1 MVRSCFMFLVCKLL
15 LCAGLE
21 KRRVEYNRL
30 QGPPTW
36 RLGKGAKDPAWPG
49 ARRPASDTVLTA
61 PAPATGRERA
71 GNMSAER
78 GVREGVR
85 RRSRRWLRGKEER
98 ATPVPWNGSR
108 AFGYVPLA
116 YAVGPSW

>member
-1 MVRSCFMFLVCKLL
+1 MFLVCKLL

-49 ARRPASDTVLTA
+49 ARRPGPSARQSDNALTA
-61 PAPATGRERA
+61 RPLARPGNRGTEGHDRVGLCAEACREQ
-71 GNMSAER
+71 
-78 GVREGVR
+78 GVRSAGDGYLWRTEWTAVR
-85 RRSRRWLRGKEER
+85 
-98 ATPVPWNGSR
+98 
-108 AFGYVPLA
+108 
-116 YAVGPSW
+116 